1 MAGIRQMRERTGGGR
16 RIGGIGMV
24 VAAAMIAGTA
34 HAQSTPSVESFYK
47 GKQIQVII
55 GYSPG
60 GLYDI
65 TARLLSRH
73 MPRHIPGSPTM
84 VPQNMPASGSIR
96 AILTLYNVAPKDG
109 TTVGVVARSYAIDP
123 IFNPIAEKYDPT
135 KFNPIGSTSSEVSVA
150 VSWHTSP
157 VKTFEDLYTHEITV
171 GSTGQTDDTAR
182 FPLLTKRLTPAKIKI
197 VTGYP
202 GGNDVTMAMEKGE
215 VDGRF
220 GWSWG
225 SVKVRSRDWIEQK
238 KINILLQMALKKAP
252 DLPDTPFIMDYAK
265 TDLDRQALELIFAP
279 QAAAWP
285 MLAPPALPADRVKA
299 LRTAFMATMT
309 DPTFVA
315 EAKKLNVE
323 IEPMAGEEIAAM
335 VERILGF
342 PKQAVDRAQ
351 VLTAQ

>member
-1 MAGIRQMRERTGGGR
+1 MRTAGMWQRLAGMA
-16 RIGGIGMV
+16 V
-24 VAAAMIAGTA
+24 VGAALATPFGPGAAA
-34 HAQSTPSVESFYK
+34 QSVESFYK
-47 GKQIQVII
+47 GKTIAVLI

-73 MPRHIPGSPTM
+73 MSRHIPGTPTM

-96 AILTLYNVAPKDG
+96 AILTLYNVSPKDG
-109 TTVGVVARSYAIDP
+109 TALGVVARSYAIDP
-123 IFNPIAEKYDPT
+123 IFNPISEKYDPT

-150 VSWHTSP
+150 VTWQTSP

-225 SVKVRSRDWIEQK
+225 SIKVRSRDWLERKQ
-238 KINILLQMALKKAP
+238 INIILQMALTKAP

-265 TDLDRQALELIFAP
+265 TDLDKQALELIFAP

-285 MLAPPALPADRVKA
+285 MLAPPGLPADRLAA
-299 LRTAFMATMT
+299 LRKAFMDTMT

-315 EAKKLNVE
+315 EADKLHVE
-323 IEPMAGEEIAAM
+323 IEPMKGEEMAAM
-335 VERILGF
+335 VERILNF
-342 PKQAVDRAQ
+342 PPAVVDRAKA
-351 VLTAQ
+351 LTTQ

>member
-1 MAGIRQMRERTGGGR
+1 MKTGLARKLWVG
-16 RIGGIGMV
+16 
-24 VAAAMIAGTA
+24 VAAAAAVTAAGSDVR
-34 HAQSTPSVESFYK
+34 AQSVESFYK
-47 GKQIQVII
+47 GKQIQVVI

-73 MPRHIPGSPTM
+73 MGHHIPGNPAM
-84 VPQNMPASGSIR
+84 IPQNMPASGSIR
-96 AILTLYNVAPKDG
+96 AILTLYNVSPKDG
-109 TTVGVVARSYAIDP
+109 TALGVVARSYAIDP

-135 KFNPIGSTSSEVSVA
+135 RFNPIGSTSSEVSVA
-150 VSWHTSP
+150 VTWHTSP
-157 VKTFEDLYTHEITV
+157 VKTFEDLFTHEITV

-182 FPLLTKRLTPAKIKI
+182 FPLLTKKLTPAKIKI

-225 SVKVRSRDWIEQK
+225 SVKVRSRDWLEQK
-238 KINILLQMALKKAP
+238 KINILLQMGMKKAP

-265 TDLDRQALELIFAP
+265 SDLDRQALELIFAP

-285 MLAPPALPADRVKA
+285 LIAPPALPADRLKA
-299 LRTAFMATMT
+299 LRAAFMETMT
-309 DPTFVA
+309 DPAFVA
-315 EAKKLNVE
+315 EATKLNVE
-323 IEPMAGEEIAAM
+323 IEPMSGEEIASM
-335 VERILGF
+335 VERILSF
-342 PKQAVDRAQ
+342 PPAAIDRAKQ
-351 VLTAQ
+351 LTTQ

>member
-1 MAGIRQMRERTGGGR
+1 MAGIG
-16 RIGGIGMV
+16 RIGGIGLAAVLATMV
-24 VAAAMIAGTA
+24 AGGA
-34 HAQSTPSVESFYK
+34 HAQSPAQSLESFYK

-73 MPRHIPGSPTM
+73 MPSHIPGKPVM

-96 AILTLYNVAPKDG
+96 AILTLYNVSPKDG
-109 TTVGVVARSYAIDP
+109 TAVGVVARSYAIDP
-123 IFNPIAEKYDPT
+123 IFNPISEKYDPT
-135 KFNPIGSTSSEVSVA
+135 RFNPIGSTSSEVSVA
-150 VSWHTSP
+150 VTWFTSP
-157 VKTFEDLYTHEITV
+157 VKTFEDLYTHEVTV

-182 FPLLTKRLTPAKIKI
+182 FPTLTKRLTPAKIKI

-225 SVKVRSRDWIEQK
+225 SIKVRSRDWLEQK
-238 KINILLQMALKKAP
+238 KINVILQMALKKAP
-252 DLPDTPFIMDYAK
+252 DLPNTPFIMDYAK

-285 MLAPPALPADRVKA
+285 MLAPPGLPADRLKA
-299 LRTAFMATMT
+299 LRAAFNATMT
-309 DPTFVA
+309 DPAFVA

-323 IEPMAGEEIAAM
+323 IEPMPGEEIAAM
-335 VERILGF
+335 VERILSF
-342 PKQAVDRAQ
+342 PQAAIDRAKELSA
-351 VLTAQ
+351 VN